1 MTDTEDLLT
10 VNEVAALLRV
20 HRETVL
26 RHIRKGLIRA
36 VKIGRTLRIPR
47 EALNDTFY
55 VNKGD
60 Q

>member
-1 MTDTEDLLT
+1 MTEDMLT

-26 RHIRKGLIRA
+26 RHIRKGLISA
-36 VKIGRTLRIPR
+36 VKIGRTLRVPR
-47 EALNDTFY
+47 EALNDTLN